1 MTDVVFETYQ
11 HVGVITLDRVQAL
24 NAINLPMIK
33 AMKEQLLQWQSD
45 DNIHAVVLKAAP
57 GKAFC
62 AGGDV
67 RWLYDT
73 GLSKDPVQM
82 QFFWNEYRLNHF
94 ISQFS
99 KPYIALMDGI
109 TMGGGVGISMHGS
122 HPVASERFVFAM
134 PETGIGLFPD
144 IGASYLLSRCP
155 GQLGMYLALTGNR
168 LGAADTLAAGL
179 VRHVISADK
188 FSRILAE
195 LAEMD
200 LSHDAHEQVS
210 ACLVSMEAVHPK
222 SLSSDDL
229 EKIDFYFQQSSL
241 GKIMYALEQSD
252 DPWAMNTLSCLEQK
266 SPMSLEVTF
275 AQIRRAQT
283 LSLSEC
289 LKMDYCLVGHFMA
302 GSDFYEG
309 IRAVLIDK
317 DKMPRWQP
325 EHVEQVT
332 AADVATY
339 FENCQPELT
348 LTTTLE

>member
-1 MTDVVFETYQ
+1 MTDVVFETHQ
-11 HVGVITLDRVQAL
+11 HIGVITLDRVPAL
-24 NAINLPMIK
+24 NAINLPMVK
-33 AMKEQLLQWQSD
+33 AMQQQLLTWQAD

-73 GLSKDPVQM
+73 GLSKDPEQM
-82 QFFWNEYRLNHF
+82 QFFWHEYRLNYF

-155 GQLGMYLALTGNR
+155 GELGLYLALTGNR
-168 LGAADTLAAGL
+168 LGAGDTLAAGL
-179 VRHVISADK
+179 VKHVIDADK
-188 FSRILAE
+188 FSQILPE
-195 LAEMD
+195 LTELD
-200 LSHDAHEQVS
+200 LSRNAHQQVTD
-210 ACLVSMEAVHPK
+210 CLAQFETAHPQLT
-222 SLSSDDL
+222 SREEL
-229 EKIDFYFQQSSL
+229 EKINFFFQQPSF
-241 GKIMYALEQSD
+241 KDIMQGLEQSD
-252 DPWAMNTLSCLEQK
+252 DPWASKTLSGLQQK
-266 SPMSLEVTF
+266 SPLSLEVTF
-275 AQIRRAQT
+275 AQIRRAKT
-283 LSLSEC
+283 MSLAEC
-289 LKMDYCLVGHFMA
+289 LTMDYCLVGHFMA
-302 GSDFYEG
+302 GHDFYEG

-317 DKMPRWQP
+317 DKTPRWQP
-325 EHVEQVT
+325 EQINQVT
-332 AADVATY
+332 SANVANY

-348 LTTTLE
+348 LINLHD